1 MEHSLR
7 KWLRVSFFN
16 LLLIAFIG
24 IILRYKIVFPLPFID
39 QKFLL
44 HGHSH
49 FAFAGW
55 ISQAL
60 MALLIA
66 NISEQTKQNYFI
78 KYRWVLYANLL
89 TAYGML
95 FTFPFTGYGLLS
107 IIFSTLSVFV
117 SYVFAY
123 MFWKDLN
130 KSATRNISHA
140 WYKAALICNVVS
152 SVGPF
157 SLAYMM
163 AVKTIPQNWYLA
175 SIYFF
180 LHFQYNG
187 WFFFVCMG
195 LLCYRLAQYGITNQ
209 KLKKVYR
216 LFAFSLFPTL
226 FLSLLWWPIPIWL
239 YILVIISAISQL
251 AGWGLLVNTT
261 RQYIPAIKKT
271 ISPLSFYLFVL
282 CSAALTIK
290 LFLQAGSVI
299 PSLSKLAFG
308 FRPIVIG
315 YLHLVLL
322 GVISIFILAYSL
334 AVNYISV
341 SKNVN
346 TGVIVFAAGI
356 ILNEVL
362 LMVQGISDINYTG
375 IPFLNHLLLVAAVTI
390 FTGLLILNTG
400 LKVEK

>member
-1 MEHSLR
+1 MEDSLR
-7 KWLRVSFFN
+7 RWLRVSFFN
-16 LLLIAFIG
+16 LLLIALIG
-24 IILRYKIVFPLPFID
+24 IILRYKIVFPLRFID

-78 KYRWVLYANLL
+78 KYRWVLYANLF

-117 SYVFAY
+117 SYCFAF

-130 KSATRNISHA
+130 KSATRNISNS
-140 WYKAALICNVVS
+140 WYKLALICNVIS

-163 AVKTIPQNWYLA
+163 SVKFLPQNWYLA

-195 LLCYRLAQYGITNQ
+195 LLSYHLSKYNIPGQT
-209 KLKKVYR
+209 LKRVYQ
-216 LFAFSLFPTL
+216 LFAFSLFPTF

-239 YILVIISAISQL
+239 YILVIIAAISQL
-251 AGWGLLVNTT
+251 AGWWLLINTV
-261 RQYIPAIKKT
+261 RQYISEIKKT
-271 ISPLSFYLFVL
+271 ISVLSIYLFVL

-334 AVNYISV
+334 ALNYVSV
-341 SKNVN
+341 SKPVR
-346 TGVIVFAAGI
+346 TGVIVFVSGI
-356 ILNEVL
+356 FLNEAL
-362 LMVQGISDINYTG
+362 LMIQGVSDINYSG
-375 IPFLNHLLLVAAVTI
+375 IPFLNHLLLGAAVII
-390 FTGLLILNTG
+390 FTGLSILNVG
-400 LKVEK
+400 LKVKK

>member
-1 MEHSLR
+1 M
-7 KWLRVSFFN
+7 
-16 LLLIAFIG
+16 LIAFIG

-44 HGHSH
+44 HAHSH

-60 MALLIA
+60 MALLVT
-66 NISEQTKQNYFI
+66 NLSEQTKQNYFI

-95 FTFPFTGYGLLS
+95 FTFPFTGYGFLS
-107 IIFSTLSVFV
+107 ILFSTLSVFV
-117 SYVFAY
+117 SYVFAFLY
-123 MFWKDLN
+123 WKDLN
-130 KSATRNISHA
+130 KVTTRHISKA
-140 WYKAALICNVVS
+140 WYKLALICNVIS

-163 AVKTIPQNWYLA
+163 AVKTIPQNLYLA

-187 WFFFVCMG
+187 WFFFACAG
-195 LLCYRLAQYGITNQ
+195 LLSYQLSIYHIPFQ
-209 KLKKVYR
+209 KLKRVYQ

-226 FLSLLWWPIPIWL
+226 FLSLLWWPIPAWL
-239 YILVIISAISQL
+239 YVLVIIAAVSQL
-251 AGWGLLVNTT
+251 AGWWLLINAI
-261 RQYIPAIKKT
+261 RQHLPEIKKT
-271 ISPLSFYLFVL
+271 ISRLSAYLFGL

-322 GVISIFILAYSL
+322 GVISIFILAYSIAL
-334 AVNYISV
+334 NYISLSKTV
-341 SKNVN
+341 S
-346 TGVIVFAAGI
+346 TGVIVFVSGI

-362 LMVQGISDINYTG
+362 LMIQGISDINYTG
-375 IPFLNHLLLVAAVTI
+375 IPFLNHLLLGAAVI
-390 FTGLLILNTG
+390 LFTGISILNAG
-400 LKVEK
+400 LKAGK